1 MSDVQYF
8 RRNKLIVSPVRVIS
22 LCGHNG
28 RVTWGRQG
36 GRGLIRSD
44 QLTAPR
50 TPRTRGQLP
59 PHSWGSSG
67 QWPPVWREGTMTRG
81 SGEQTVS
88 GGGAEN
94 GSWSKCLCFS
104 VQWLYVWVNW
114 ISHMHSVHQN
124 KWIHSICAIIL
135 SIRASITFRLSENI

>member
-50 TPRTRGQLP
+50 TRAEDKRTAPPALLRILWSVTTCLARGNHDHP
-59 PHSWGSSG
+59 P
-67 QWPPVWREGTMTRG
+67 
-81 SGEQTVS
+81 GEQRVS

-94 GSWSKCLCFS
+94 GSWSKCLC
-104 VQWLYVWVNW
+104 L
-114 ISHMHSVHQN
+114 
-124 KWIHSICAIIL
+124 CAMDVRM
-135 SIRASITFRLSENI
+135 S